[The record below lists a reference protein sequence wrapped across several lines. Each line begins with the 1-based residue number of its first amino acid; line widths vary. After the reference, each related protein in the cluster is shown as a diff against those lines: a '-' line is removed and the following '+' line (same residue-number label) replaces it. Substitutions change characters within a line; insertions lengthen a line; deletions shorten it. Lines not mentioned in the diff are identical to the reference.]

1 MNTHRIGPGIG
12 PRIAP
17 EISPGI
23 GPEIGLRIAPG
34 IGSSRPNPFDR
45 RKAAANKCPYPF
57 QPAPHMQIES

>member
-12 PRIAP
+12 P
-17 EISPGI
+17 GI
-23 GPEIGLRIAPG
+23 GLRIGPGIGLRIAPG

-57 QPAPHMQIES
+57 QPAPHIQIES